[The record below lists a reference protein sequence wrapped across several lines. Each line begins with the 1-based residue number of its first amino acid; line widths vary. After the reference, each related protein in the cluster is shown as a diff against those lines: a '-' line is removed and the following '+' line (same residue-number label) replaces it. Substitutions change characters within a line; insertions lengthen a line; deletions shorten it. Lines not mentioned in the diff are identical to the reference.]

1 MKIILFIFQILCLT
15 VLYGSTHADSSNS
28 ISENYISLALQGDL
42 SQAESLFSGVSPE
55 TGPISDFE
63 LSQRFQ
69 TRFIQQSEGLSPRS
83 GDATVDAIV
92 SAYRKYW
99 VLTLMRTMSIPE
111 GEDFLESSLHQVL
124 LGLGQTEFP
133 GHSDNVYER
142 IGEILDE
149 KGYYYLDTPAPP
161 LRDLFLWKKEE
172 NKNYT
177 VRLTD
182 RKQKVRVT
190 FMTDLVSMGWKQY
203 ATLGLVSTTGWVEG
217 DRLYCVSW
225 AYDRSS
231 ENFEVSYLKHES
243 RHLADLDR
251 YPTLQS
257 ADLEYRAK
265 LTELAFASTSQ
276 RRLLDDFT
284 TKSALNPDSPHSY
297 ANYRVTR
304 EVYRKL
310 YDQPF
315 PELAN
320 PWQEASTQSVR
331 KAARDLLQ
339 RNTEILQAS
348 VD

>member
-1 MKIILFIFQILCLT
+1 MKVILFVFQIMCLT
-15 VLYGSTHADSSNS
+15 ALYSSTHADGTNS
-28 ISENYISLALQGDL
+28 ISEDYISLALQGDL
-42 SQAESLFSGVSPE
+42 SKAESLFSGVTVE
-55 TGPISDFE
+55 TGSISDVE
-63 LSQRFQ
+63 LSHRFQ
-69 TRFIQQSEGLSPRS
+69 TRFIEQSEGLTPRS
-83 GDATVDAIV
+83 GDTTVDAIV
-92 SAYRKYW
+92 SAYRNYW
-99 VLTLMRTMSIPE
+99 ILTLMRIVPIPE
-111 GEDFLESSLHQVL
+111 GKDFLESSLNQVL
-124 LGLGQTEFP
+124 SELDQKEFP
-133 GHSDNVYER
+133 DHSANVYER
-142 IGEILDE
+142 IGEILNE

-172 NKNYT
+172 NKTYT

-182 RKQKVRVT
+182 GSQKVRVT

-203 ATLGLVSTTGWVEG
+203 ATLGLVATTGWVEG
-217 DRLYCVSW
+217 GRLYCLSW

-265 LTELAFASTSQ
+265 LTELVFASTSQ

-304 EVYRKL
+304 GVYRKL
-310 YDQPF
+310 YDHPF
-315 PELAN
+315 PDSAN

-339 RNTEILQAS
+339 QNTEKLQAGS
-348 VD
+348 P